1 LIGLKA
7 FMKISSLHN
16 NEAVAHGQIIKKK
29 NKIKGTHAAS
39 NNDTNHR
46 PGNTRA
52 SRKVFQSDA
61 LRKYNDIK
69 LQSIFLK

>member
-1 LIGLKA
+1 
-7 FMKISSLHN
+7 MKISSLHN
-16 NEAVAHGQIIKKK
+16 NEAVAHSQIIKK

-61 LRKYNDIK
+61 LRKDNDIK